1 MVVFP
6 FHLLIN
12 QLILLLFDLCF
23 DMHWQKRKLPPRKNM
38 THIFVF
44 VFDLR
49 RIGKSET
56 SSQEKYDSPTHLG
69 LDQPPGDQGWRVL
82 DLAEIFLVIV
92 IVFLIVIL
100 LSVFK

>member
-1 MVVFP
+1 
-6 FHLLIN
+6 
-12 QLILLLFDLCF
+12 
-23 DMHWQKRKLPPRKNM
+23 M

-69 LDQPPGDQGWRVL
+69 LNQPPGDQGGRVL
-82 DLAEIFLVIV
+82 DLAEIFSCYCYFHCYFIISLQVKGGGLSLVKTQKAL
-92 IVFLIVIL
+92 F
-100 LSVFK
+100 

>member
-1 MVVFP
+1 
-6 FHLLIN
+6 
-12 QLILLLFDLCF
+12 
-23 DMHWQKRKLPPRKNM
+23 M

-69 LDQPPGDQGWRVL
+69 LDQPPGDQGGRVL
-82 DLAEIFLVIV
+82 DLAEIFSCYCYCYFIISLQVKGRGLSLVKTQKAL
-92 IVFLIVIL
+92 F
-100 LSVFK
+100 

>member
-1 MVVFP
+1 
-6 FHLLIN
+6 
-12 QLILLLFDLCF
+12 
-23 DMHWQKRKLPPRKNM
+23 MHWQKRKLPLRRNM

-69 LDQPPGDQGWRVL
+69 LDQPPGDQGGRVL
-82 DLAEIFLVIV
+82 DLAEIF
-92 IVFLIVIL
+92 
-100 LSVFK
+100 SCYCYFKFG

>member
-1 MVVFP
+1 
-6 FHLLIN
+6 
-12 QLILLLFDLCF
+12 
-23 DMHWQKRKLPPRKNM
+23 M

-69 LDQPPGDQGWRVL
+69 LDQPPGDQGGRVL
-82 DLAEIFLVIV
+82 DLAEIFSCYCYCYFYCYFIISLQVKGGRGLSLVKTQKAL
-92 IVFLIVIL
+92 F
-100 LSVFK
+100 